1 MNFFRRQEISFVNF
15 DFKNECQNE
24 YEDNKEKLCSRFKN
38 RVPLKIDFRADWT
51 HESISTA
58 WVLILVIQL
67 SDDKVDGS
75 RRLNSNYFGK
85 KSALKIKFLV
95 SLVKDDSGF
104 QQILN

>member
-1 MNFFRRQEISFVNF
+1 MNFFFSNF
-15 DFKNECQNE
+15 SLKNECKNQF
-24 YEDNKEKLCSRFKN
+24 EDNNEKSCRFKN

-75 RRLNSNYFGK
+75 RRLKRNYFGK
-85 KSALKIKFLV
+85 KSALKI
-95 SLVKDDSGF
+95 
-104 QQILN
+104 